1 MFSSIMLKAKGALV
15 KRYWKKN
22 NQHNRTSLGSISNK
36 QAIDFIKKGG
46 IKVGKNTYGV
56 INVNY
61 TCGDSEKLIIGDN
74 CSLGRCNFLLGGGHD
89 YQRITT
95 FPFID
100 EPATSK
106 GAIIVENDVWIGD
119 AVWILSGI
127 TLKKGCVIGTGSI
140 VTHDVPPYAI
150 VAGNPAKVIKYRF
163 PKEVIEKLL
172 EFDVDIDELTD
183 EKRKLLELHVT
194 SENVDRIIDG
204 LGLKTAIG
212 KNR

>member
-1 MFSSIMLKAKGALV
+1 MLKSIIFKAKVLEI
-15 KRYWKKN
+15 KRYWKRN
-22 NQHNRTSLGSISNK
+22 NEHNSTSLGFISNR
-36 QAIDFIKKGG
+36 QAVDFIKRGG
-46 IKVGKNTYGV
+46 IKVGKNSYGV

-89 YQRITT
+89 YHRITT

-100 EPATSK
+100 EPAISK
-106 GAIIVENDVWIGD
+106 GPIVVENDVWIGD
-119 AVWILSGI
+119 AVWILSGV

-163 PKEVIEKLL
+163 PQEVIDKLL
-172 EFDVDIDELTD
+172 DFDMNVNHLTD
-183 EKRKLLELHVT
+183 EKRKLLELRVT
-194 SENVDRIIDG
+194 IENINEIIEG
-204 LGLKTAIG
+204 L
-212 KNR
+212 R

>member
-1 MFSSIMLKAKGALV
+1 MLSSIIFRAKGVLI
-15 KRYWKKN
+15 KRYWRRN

-36 QAIDFIKKGG
+36 QAIDFIKRGG
-46 IKVGKNTYGV
+46 IEVGKNTYGV

-100 EPATSK
+100 EAATSK
-106 GAIIVENDVWIGD
+106 GPIVVENDVWIGD
-119 AVWILSGI
+119 AVWILSGV

-172 EFDVDIDELTD
+172 DFDVDIDELTD

-194 SENVDRIIDG
+194 TENVDRIIDG
-204 LGLKTAIG
+204 LSSKTTG
-212 KNR
+212 KDR

>member
-1 MFSSIMLKAKGALV
+1 M
-15 KRYWKKN
+15 
-22 NQHNRTSLGSISNK
+22 
-36 QAIDFIKKGG
+36 
-46 IKVGKNTYGV
+46 

-89 YQRITT
+89 YHRITT

-100 EPATSK
+100 EPAISK
-106 GAIIVENDVWIGD
+106 GPIVVENDVWIGD
-119 AVWILSGI
+119 AVWILSGV

-163 PKEVIEKLL
+163 PQEVIDKLL
-172 EFDVDIDELTD
+172 DFDMNVNHLTD
-183 EKRKLLELHVT
+183 EKRKLLELRVT
-194 SENVDRIIDG
+194 IENINEIIEG
-204 LGLKTAIG
+204 L
-212 KNR
+212 R

>member
-1 MFSSIMLKAKGALV
+1 MFSTIILRAKCFLI
-15 KRYWKKN
+15 KLYWKRN

-95 FPFID
+95 FPFVD

-106 GAIIVENDVWIGD
+106 GPIIVENDVWIGD
-119 AVWILSGI
+119 AVWILSGVI
-127 TLKKGCVIGTGSI
+127 LKKGCVIGTGSI

-163 PKEVIEKLL
+163 PKEVINKLL
-172 EFDVDIDELTD
+172 KFDVDIDELTN

-194 SENVDRIIDG
+194 TENVDRIIGG
-204 LGLKTAIG
+204 LGLKTATG
-212 KNR
+212 KDR

>member
-1 MFSSIMLKAKGALV
+1 MFGSIILKVKSVLV
-15 KRYWKKN
+15 KGYWKRN

-36 QAIDFIKKGG
+36 QAIDFIKNGG

-183 EKRKLLELHVT
+183 EKKKLLELHVT
-194 SENVDRIIDG
+194 VENVDRIIDG
-204 LGLKTAIG
+204 LGLKTTIG